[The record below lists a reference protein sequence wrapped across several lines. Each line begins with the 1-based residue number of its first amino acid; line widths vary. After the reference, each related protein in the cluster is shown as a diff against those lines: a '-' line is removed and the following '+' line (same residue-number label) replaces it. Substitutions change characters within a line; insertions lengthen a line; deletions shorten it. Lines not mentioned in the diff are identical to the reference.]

1 MRADPLSFLS
11 LELGAMKEAGLYRR
25 LRILDD
31 EQKASTSFD
40 HRSVVNLSSN
50 NYLGLTT
57 HPTLRARAIEA
68 IERWTSVPVLMTGR
82 NRQPTRLLRGV
93 YLPWAAIELRSLFR
107 PCFRG
112 GQTRRHVWE

>member
-50 NYLGLTT
+50 NYLG
-57 HPTLRARAIEA
+57 PRR
-68 IERWTSVPVLMTGR
+68 
-82 NRQPTRLLRGV
+82 
-93 YLPWAAIELRSLFR
+93 
-107 PCFRG
+107 
-112 GQTRRHVWE
+112 TRR